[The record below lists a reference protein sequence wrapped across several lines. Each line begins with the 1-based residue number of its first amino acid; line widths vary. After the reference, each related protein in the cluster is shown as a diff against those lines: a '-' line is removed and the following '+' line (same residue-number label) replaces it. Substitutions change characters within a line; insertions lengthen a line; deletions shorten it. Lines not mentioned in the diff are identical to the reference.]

1 MQSNKKEITANDF
14 FIPTPFNN
22 ETKNQ
27 IWMSIIADGHDSV
40 CHCNSPFAHL
50 FANIFP
56 PGHKDRDLTI
66 NQILER
72 DIKHVWHSGG
82 DAGTSH
88 GTVAGGTGGGFK
100 PVDAEGAE
108 EDFHADELEELIA
121 AAEEKENT
129 R

>member
-1 MQSNKKEITANDF
+1 MQNNNITANDF

-27 IWMSIIADGHDSV
+27 IWMSMIADGHDSI
-40 CHCNSPFAHL
+40 CHCNSPFGHL
-50 FANIFP
+50 LASIFP
-56 PGHKDRDLTI
+56 PGHTDRDKTI

-72 DIKHVWHSGG
+72 DIQEACPSGG
-82 DAGTSH
+82 DAAENH
-88 GTVAGGTGGGFK
+88 GTAAGTGGGFK
-100 PVDAEGAE
+100 PVGAE
-108 EDFHADELEELIA
+108 SAEEEFQPEELEKLIA